1 MNIDHQNQTTI
12 ETYYVNYEETLVLN
26 IIKIVK
32 TLKLSIKIKSASFEV
47 SLAKVDTDSANSVWP
62 LV

>member
-1 MNIDHQNQTTI
+1 MNIDHRNQTTI
-12 ETYYVNYEETLVLN
+12 ETYYVNYEETLVVN

>member
-1 MNIDHQNQTTI
+1 MNIDHRNQTTI
-12 ETYYVNYEETLVLN
+12 EPYYVNYEEALVVN

>member
-12 ETYYVNYEETLVLN
+12 EPYNVHYEETLVLN

>member
-12 ETYYVNYEETLVLN
+12 ETYYVNYEETLVVN